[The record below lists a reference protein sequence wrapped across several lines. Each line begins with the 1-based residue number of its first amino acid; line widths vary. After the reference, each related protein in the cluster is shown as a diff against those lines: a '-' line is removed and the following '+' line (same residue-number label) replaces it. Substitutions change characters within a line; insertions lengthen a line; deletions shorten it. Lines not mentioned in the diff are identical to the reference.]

1 MAAFFLKHHTVQ
13 DFIYPLLSTVIT
25 AIITWFL
32 TKRKNNAE
40 ARLAEIDAEIRAAEF
55 YKTLVDDAMKRLDKA
70 VATINSQDQ
79 KIKHLTEEIER
90 LLEELKKYKQL
101 NGKAE

>member
-1 MAAFFLKHHTVQ
+1 MHE
-13 DFIYPLLSTVIT
+13 FIYPLLSSVIT

-40 ARLAEIDAEIRAAEF
+40 ARLAEIDAEIKAAQF
-55 YKTLVDDAMKRLDKA
+55 YKTLVDDAMRRLNEA
-70 VATINSQDQ
+70 IATINSQDE

-101 NGKAE
+101 NGKTE